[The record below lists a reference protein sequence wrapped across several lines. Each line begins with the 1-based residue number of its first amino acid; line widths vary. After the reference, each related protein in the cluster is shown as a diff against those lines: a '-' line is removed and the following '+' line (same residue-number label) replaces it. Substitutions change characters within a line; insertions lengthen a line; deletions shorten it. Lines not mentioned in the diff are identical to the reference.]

1 MRFITDYLTTHS
13 LTCHDRIEIYFQDSI
28 SLFLVFLD
36 KKNRQTAHQRLS
48 AVLQRRVSMESQS
61 SALLRSPG
69 IPAIFG
75 RVGAKVLSGLRPD
88 ELSIAQRKWQ
98 TREISN
104 VCFLTRVVVSLTEC
118 GSQFTYLSILNQL
131 SGRTP
136 NDATQYP
143 VFRKF
148 RVLSLLRDFKWST

>member
-1 MRFITDYLTTHS
+1 M
-13 LTCHDRIEIYFQDSI
+13 TCFGRIEIYFQDSI
-28 SLFLVFLD
+28 SLFLVCLN
-36 KKNRQTAHQRLS
+36 KKNRQVVHQRLS
-48 AVLQRRVSMESQS
+48 AVLQKRVSIEPQS

-104 VCFLTRVVVSLTEC
+104 VCL
-118 GSQFTYLSILNQL
+118 
-131 SGRTP
+131 
-136 NDATQYP
+136 
-143 VFRKF
+143 
-148 RVLSLLRDFKWST
+148 FKRAPIPEANYRS

>member
-1 MRFITDYLTTHS
+1 MYLIA
-13 LTCHDRIEIYFQDSI
+13 CFDRIEIYFQDSI

-36 KKNRQTAHQRLS
+36 KKNRQAAHQRLS
-48 AVLQRRVSMESQS
+48 GVLQKRVSIEPQS

-88 ELSIAQRKWQ
+88 ELSIAQKKWQ

-104 VCFLTRVVVSLTEC
+104 VCLLNASPSPRLTLAPSLHT
-118 GSQFTYLSILNQL
+118 
-131 SGRTP
+131 
-136 NDATQYP
+136 
-143 VFRKF
+143 
-148 RVLSLLRDFKWST
+148 

>member
-1 MRFITDYLTTHS
+1 MTH
-13 LTCHDRIEIYFQDSI
+13 LMTCHGRIEIYFQDSI

-36 KKNRQTAHQRLS
+36 KKHRQAAHQRLS
-48 AVLQRRVSMESQS
+48 AVLQRRVSIEPQS
-61 SALLRSPG
+61 TTLLRSPG

-104 VCFLTRVVVSLTEC
+104 VCLFQVPPSPT
-118 GSQFTYLSILNQL
+118 LNL
-131 SGRTP
+131 ARSSHT
-136 NDATQYP
+136 
-143 VFRKF
+143 
-148 RVLSLLRDFKWST
+148 

>member
-1 MRFITDYLTTHS
+1 MTYYG
-13 LTCHDRIEIYFQDSI
+13 RIEIYFQDSI

-36 KKNRQTAHQRLS
+36 KKNRQIAHQRLS
-48 AVLQRRVSMESQS
+48 AVLQKRVSIEPQS

-104 VCFLTRVVVSLTEC
+104 VCS
-118 GSQFTYLSILNQL
+118 
-131 SGRTP
+131 
-136 NDATQYP
+136 
-143 VFRKF
+143 F
-148 RVLSLLRDFKWST
+148 RVPTPPTLNFARSSRT

>member
-1 MRFITDYLTTHS
+1 M
-13 LTCHDRIEIYFQDSI
+13 TCYGRIEIYFQDSI

-36 KKNRQTAHQRLS
+36 KKNRQVAHQRLS
-48 AVLQRRVSMESQS
+48 GLLQKRVSIEPQS
-61 SALLRSPG
+61 STLLRSPG

-104 VCFLTRVVVSLTEC
+104 VCSVHVPPCPALNLAVVHLLEL
-118 GSQFTYLSILNQL
+118 SQPTIWEN
-131 SGRTP
+131 P
-136 NDATQYP
+136 
-143 VFRKF
+143 
-148 RVLSLLRDFKWST
+148 